1 MKGKWV
7 MIMNRIKYRL
17 FMTLTVC
24 GFLLLGASCS
34 KDDEPVQTVEGVTVT
49 ISAQSDLQTR
59 TTLPVYNGNLNQDD
73 GKGIRGVQH
82 VTDVYLYVFEK
93 SSGSEDYICK
103 SMQDVHWSER
113 IDRDVNDKLPT
124 TTSELSYTIN
134 YKFSK
139 DCIYKLVAVGIDNA
153 EPEDEMQDY
162 DGMNSALTYG
172 LPNSIGIDSNLSNPI
187 TLQSGRTTD
196 DMAHSEFFTGYIDY
210 NPSTQGTNLGI
221 IDLWRRVA
229 GLQVCLNQI
238 PKEVER
244 VRILLYNSQNTQV
257 KLLPSAP
264 QKSETDK
271 KIITDFITSP
281 YGNDS
286 GNDSFNEEGRVL
298 MDKTFT
304 KADIENV
311 GSSGVATQATY
322 KCSMTAFMLPVNIP
336 DRELYDHTL
345 VAEFITTSITGIV
358 GTSKKVRLMKPW
370 QNSDGLEFENETDIG
385 TGIIDD
391 LDKYLFPI
399 EANHFYCLGTPSN
412 PINCGDVLN

>member
-1 MKGKWV
+1 
-7 MIMNRIKYRL
+7 
-17 FMTLTVC
+17 MTLTVC

-59 TTLPVYNGNLNQDD
+59 TTLPVYNGDLNQDD

-93 SSGSEDYICK
+93 SSDSEDYICR
-103 SMQDVHWSER
+103 SMQNVQWRER
-113 IDRDVNDKLPT
+113 IQRDDNNKLPT
-124 TTSELSYTIN
+124 KTSVLPYTIN

-153 EPEDEMQDY
+153 KPTDEMQDY

-172 LPNSIGIDSNLSNPI
+172 LPKSIGIDSNLSNPI

-196 DMAHSEFFTGYIDY
+196 DMAHSEFFTGYVDFKPASESDKNIGEI
-210 NPSTQGTNLGI
+210 N
-221 IDLWRRVA
+221 LWRRVA

-264 QKSETDK
+264 QESETD

-281 YGNDS
+281 YGK
-286 GNDSFNEEGRVL
+286 DSFNEEGRVL
-298 MDKTFT
+298 MDKTF
-304 KADIENV
+304 KEDDLYLP
-311 GSSGVATQATY
+311 GSSTGVVSDYAY
-322 KCSMTAFMLPVNIP
+322 KCSLTAFMLPVNIP
-336 DRELYDHTL
+336 DRELYDYTL

-370 QNSDGLEFENETDIG
+370 QNSDNLQFEDETDIG

-399 EANHFYCLGTPSN
+399 EANHFYCLGTRSN
-412 PINCGDVLN
+412 PIDCSKVLN

>member
-1 MKGKWV
+1 
-7 MIMNRIKYRL
+7 
-17 FMTLTVC
+17 MTLTVC

-59 TTLPVYNGNLNQDD
+59 TTLPVYDGDLNQDD

-93 SSGSEDYICK
+93 SSDSEDYICR
-103 SMQDVHWSER
+103 SMQDVQWRKR
-113 IDRDVNDKLPT
+113 IQRDNNNKLPT
-124 TTSELSYTIN
+124 DTSVLPYTIN

-153 EPEDEMQDY
+153 EPTDEMQDY

-172 LPNSIGIDSNLSNPI
+172 LPKSIGIDSNLNNPI
-187 TLQSGRTTD
+187 TLKSGKTTD

-210 NPSTQGTNLGI
+210 NPSTQETNRDT

-229 GLQVCLNQI
+229 GLQVCLEQI
-238 PKEVER
+238 PLEVER
-244 VRILLYNSQNTQV
+244 VRILLYNSQNTKV
-257 KLLPSAP
+257 KILPSD
-264 QKSETDK
+264 SNENG
-271 KIITDFITSP
+271 ITDFITSP
-281 YGNDS
+281 YG
-286 GNDSFNEEGRVL
+286 GEPFYEKGRVL
-298 MDKTFT
+298 MDKVFT
-304 KADIENV
+304 EDVVDGNAKV
-311 GSSGVATQATY
+311 GTSSDAYQ
-322 KCSMTAFMLPVNIP
+322 CSMTAFILPMNIP
-336 DRELYDHTL
+336 DRELYDYTL
-345 VAEFITTSITGIV
+345 VAEFVTTSITGIV

-370 QNSDGLEFENETDIG
+370 QNSDNLQLEDETDIG

>member
-1 MKGKWV
+1 MK
-7 MIMNRIKYRL
+7 
-17 FMTLTVC
+17 LTVC

-34 KDDEPVQTVEGVTVT
+34 KDDEAVQTVEGVSVT
-49 ISAQSDLQTR
+49 ISAQSNLQTR
-59 TTLPVYNGNLNQDD
+59 TTLPVYDGNLNQDD
-73 GKGIRGVQH
+73 GNEIRGVQH

-113 IDRDVNDKLPT
+113 IDRDENDKLPT

-153 EPEDEMQDY
+153 ELEDEMQGY

-172 LPNSIGIDSNLSNPI
+172 LPNSISIGSNLSNPI
-187 TLQSGRTTD
+187 TLQNEKTPA

-210 NPSTQGTNLGI
+210 NPSTQGTNLET

-229 GLQVCLNQI
+229 GLQVCLTNI
-238 PKEVER
+238 PREVER
-244 VRILLYNSQNTQV
+244 VRILLYNSQNTEV
-257 KLLPSAP
+257 NILPVPAAVNEHN
-264 QKSETDK
+264 KVIADY
-271 KIITDFITSP
+271 ITSP
-281 YGNDS
+281 YRD
-286 GNDSFNEEGRVL
+286 DPFNEEGRVL
-298 MDKTFT
+298 MDKVFT
-304 KADIENV
+304 EDVVDGNV
-311 GSSGVATQATY
+311 KVGTSSDAYQ
-322 KCSMTAFMLPVNIP
+322 CSMTAFMLPMNIP
-336 DRELYDHTL
+336 DRERYDYTL
-345 VAEFITTSITGIV
+345 VAEFVTTSITGIV

-370 QNSDGLEFENETDIG
+370 QNSDDLEFGEETDIA

-399 EANHFYCLGTPSN
+399 EANHFYCLGTRSN

>member
-1 MKGKWV
+1 
-7 MIMNRIKYRL
+7 
-17 FMTLTVC
+17 MTLTVC

-59 TTLPVYNGNLNQDD
+59 TTLPVYD
-73 GKGIRGVQH
+73 GKDTDGKPIYGTKINGVQH

-93 SSGSEDYICK
+93 SSGSEDYICM
-103 SMQDVHWSER
+103 SMQDVQWSER
-113 IDRDVNDKLPT
+113 IQRDDNNKLPT
-124 TTSELSYTIN
+124 VTSVLPYTIN

-139 DCIYKLVAVGIDNA
+139 DCTYKLVAVGIDNA
-153 EPEDEMQDY
+153 EPKDEMQDY

-172 LPNSIGIDSNLSNPI
+172 LPNSISINSNLSNPI
-187 TLQSGRTTD
+187 TLRDEKTPV
-196 DMAHSEFFTGYIDY
+196 DMAHSEFFTGYIEY
-210 NPSTQGTNLGI
+210 NPSTQGTNLGT

-229 GLQVCLNQI
+229 GLQVCLNLI

-264 QKSETDK
+264 IASR
-271 KIITDFITSP
+271 ITDYITSP
-281 YGNDS
+281 Y

-304 KADIENV
+304 MDDLYSPES
-311 GSSGVATQATY
+311 GSGVVSDY
-322 KCSMTAFMLPVNIP
+322 FYRCSMTAFMLPVNIP
-336 DRELYDHTL
+336 DRELYDYTL
-345 VAEFITTSITGIV
+345 VAEFITTSMTGIV
-358 GTSKKVRLMKPW
+358 GSSKKVRLIKPW
-370 QNSDGLEFENETDIG
+370 QNSDGLDFEDETDIG

-399 EANHFYCLGTPSN
+399 QANHFYCLGTPSN
-412 PINCGDVLN
+412 PIDCSEVLN